1 MIKILLPVDD
11 SANARRAVKYV
22 CSLPVQ
28 VQALAVDVLNVQEPI
43 PFAELIA
50 RAPGVDQ
57 RQLQSAHETAGRKIV
72 DEALATLRKA
82 GIKAVGHVRTG
93 DPAVEIAKLSTE
105 TQANQIVL
113 GMRGMGGIESLVL
126 GSVATKV
133 IHLAQ
138 EPVTL
143 IK

>member
-1 MIKILLPVDD
+1 MMKILLPVDG
-11 SANARRAVKYV
+11 SANSRRAVKYV
-22 CSLPVQ
+22 SSLPMQGQ
-28 VQALAVDVLNVQEPI
+28 VITVDVLNVQEPVSI
-43 PFAELIA
+43 SELFA

-57 RQLQSAHETAGRKIV
+57 AQLRSAHETAGRKIV
-72 DEALATLRKA
+72 DVALAALKEA

-93 DPAVEIAKLSTE
+93 EPADEIAKFSTE
-105 TQANQIVL
+105 IQAGQIVL
-113 GMRGMGGIESLVL
+113 GMRGMGGIDTLVL

-138 EPVTL
+138 EPMTL